1 MPEERTA
8 VLERTDEELID
19 LFQRGDGRAFDV
31 LVARYKDQL
40 VNFAFRF
47 VGDYDAADE
56 VAQETFIRVYRNKH
70 AYKPVAKFSTWIYT
84 IASNLA
90 KSELRRRKR
99 HSLFSLSSRRQGEEE
114 KDFELADE
122 SSRTDGEAER
132 ALLAGLIQNA
142 LDSIPARYKEI
153 VILRYVQEM
162 SYEEIAEITHINPGT
177 VKSRLNRAR
186 IRLQKLL
193 KDVAVGE

>member
-1 MPEERTA
+1 MPDERTA
-8 VLERTDEELID
+8 VLDRTDEELID
-19 LFQRGDGRAFDV
+19 LFQRGDGRAFDA

-56 VAQETFIRVYRNKH
+56 VAQETFLRVYRNKH

-90 KSELRRRKR
+90 KSEIRRRKR
-99 HSLFSLSSRRQGEEE
+99 HSMFSLSGRSRGDEE
-114 KDFELADE
+114 KEVELPDE

-132 ALLAGLIQNA
+132 ALLAELIQKA
-142 LDSIPARYKEI
+142 LDSVPAKYKEI

-162 SYEEIAEITHINPGT
+162 SYEEISAITGLNPGT

-186 IRLQKLL
+186 ERLQKLL
-193 KDVAVGE
+193 KGVAVEE